1 MLLCPQCRAENS
13 DGRRFCAGCGASLA
27 PRCHACGFANEPDA
41 KFCGGCGEAVDLAP
55 GRRVR
60 LGAVAGPPQPPRYL
74 TAKILQSRNTLEGE
88 RKQVTVLFADLRG
101 SMELVVGRDP
111 EEARALLDPL
121 LERMI
126 DAVHRF
132 EGTVNQVLGDGI
144 MALFGAPIAH
154 EDHAVRAGYAALRIH
169 EAIQALAGQ
178 LSQQNSAPPRVRIGL
193 NAGEVVVRG
202 IGNDLAMDYTA
213 VGQTTHLAARM
224 EQLAEPGSTLVT
236 ESFVR
241 LTQGYLHFKPL
252 GLVAVKG
259 LAEPVEVF
267 ELVDAESTRGRFQA
281 AARGLTRFVGRRTEF
296 EALERALDRA
306 RSGHGQALAVIG
318 EPGVGKSRLY
328 YEFIDSP
335 PARGCTIM
343 ETGAVSYGKLN
354 AYYPLRELLR
364 TFFQIEDR
372 DDARAIHDKLAGRL
386 TEIDESLHGVLP
398 ALAALLDVPLEN
410 QTWREL
416 DPSLRRQRMHDGLK
430 RLLIRLS
437 QEQPLIVMIENLHW
451 IDAETQAFLD
461 ALIESL
467 PTARILLLVNY
478 RPEYQHGWSSKSYY
492 GQLRLDPLSPDSAD
506 EFLHVVLG
514 DDPELQALKR
524 LLIERTEGNPF
535 FLEECIRTLVETKAL
550 MGERGACR
558 LRQPLSKIQVPVTVQ
573 AILAAR
579 IDRLSPEDKR
589 VLQCA
594 AVIGKNVAFPLLQ
607 GVTNAPEEELRQS
620 LAQLQTAEFLY
631 EQSLFPELEYTFKHA
646 LTQEVAYA
654 TLLLE
659 RRRELHARTVQ
670 AIETQ
675 YADRLANQVDR
686 LADHA
691 FRGAMWEKAVTYFR
705 QAGAKAA
712 MNSAYREAVAWLERG
727 LQALA
732 NLPERRDVLE
742 QAVDLR
748 LDLRNALLPMGE
760 HQRILD
766 RLGEAEKLAI
776 ALGDQRR
783 VGWVSANTARQLVL
797 LGDPKRAAE
806 AAGRAQT
813 LAVAHSDFALQ
824 VTATSVLGQAHYAQ
838 GAYGQAI
845 EELSRN
851 VATLEG
857 DRRRERLGLAGL
869 PSVMSRTFLAFCLA
883 EVGDFDEA
891 RRCSEEALRLAEG
904 VDHSYSLAH
913 ALFGVGHVCLRQGDF
928 PEAVSFLERGFE
940 LCEAKSIR
948 FAVPRTA
955 SSLGYAYAVSGR
967 VPDGLRL
974 LERAIEEAETMRVR
988 YSQALWTTW
997 LAEAVLLAG
1006 RTDDAV
1012 RLALQA
1018 LGLARAHDE
1027 LGHEAWA
1034 LRLLGQLF
1042 SQRDRMR
1049 ALEAETSYRQALALA
1064 HQLGMRPLLAQCE
1077 LGLGLIYRQTGRDA
1091 EARSALEA
1099 AIDML
1104 RALHMTFWLPQAEA
1118 ALATG

>member
-1 MLLCPQCRAENS
+1 MRC
-13 DGRRFCAGCGASLA
+13 
-27 PRCHACGFANEPDA
+27 PRCGHDNGADL
-41 KFCGGCGEAVDLAP
+41 KFCGECGTRLGLLCAECGARNSPSQKFCGEC
-55 GRRVR
+55 
-60 LGAVAGPPQPPRYL
+60 GARL
-74 TAKILQSRNTLEGE
+74 TARTPSRAPSPESYTPKHLAEKILTSKAALEGE
-88 RKQVTVLFADLRG
+88 RKQVTVLFADLKG
-101 SMELVVGRDP
+101 SMELLADRDP
-111 EEARALLDPL
+111 EEARKLLDPV
-121 LERMI
+121 LERMME
-126 DAVHRF
+126 AVHRY
-132 EGTVNQVLGDGI
+132 EGTVNQVMGDGI
-144 MALFGAPIAH
+144 MALFGAPLAH
-154 EDHAVRAGYAALRIH
+154 EDHAVRACCAALRMQESVKKYADEMRRSHAAVVKI
-169 EAIQALAGQ
+169 
-178 LSQQNSAPPRVRIGL
+178 RVGL
-193 NAGEVVVRG
+193 NSGEVVVRA
-202 IGNDLAMDYTA
+202 IGSDLHMDYTA

-236 ESFVR
+236 ETFVR

-267 ELVDAESTRGRFQA
+267 ELVDAQPTRGRFQA
-281 AARGLTRFVGRRTEF
+281 AARGLTHFVGRRSEF

-335 PARGCTIM
+335 PARGCAIM
-343 ETGAVSYGKLN
+343 ETCAVSYGKLN
-354 AYYPLRELLR
+354 AYFPLRELLR
-364 TFFQIEDR
+364 TFFQVEDR
-372 DDARAIHDKLAGRL
+372 DDPRAIHDKLSGRL
-386 TEIDESLHGVLP
+386 TQLDESLHGVLP
-398 ALAALLDVPLEN
+398 ALAALLDVPLED

-437 QEQPLIVMIENLHW
+437 QEQPLIVMVENLHW

-461 ALIESL
+461 ALIEGL

-492 GQLRLDPLSPDSAD
+492 GQLRLDPLSPDGAD
-506 EFLHVVLG
+506 EFLSFILG
-514 DDPELQALKR
+514 DDPELHALKK

-550 MGERGACR
+550 VGERGACR
-558 LRQPLSKIQVPVTVQ
+558 LRQPLSKVQVPVTVQ

-594 AVIGKNVAFPLLQ
+594 AVIGKDVAFPLLRA
-607 GVTNAPEEELRQS
+607 VANAPEEELRQS

-670 AIETQ
+670 AIETVH
-675 YADRLANQVDR
+675 ADRLANQVDR

-705 QAGAKAA
+705 RAGAKAA

-727 LQALA
+727 LEALA
-732 NLPERRDVLE
+732 NLPERREVLE
-742 QAVDLR
+742 QAIDLR
-748 LDLRNALLPMGE
+748 LDLRNSLLPLGE

-766 RLGEAEKLAI
+766 RLGEAEKFAI
-776 ALGDQRR
+776 SLGDQRR
-783 VGWVSANTARQLVL
+783 VGWVSANMARQLVL

-806 AAGRAQT
+806 SAERAQI

-883 EVGDFDEA
+883 EVGDFDKA
-891 RRCSEEALRLAEG
+891 KLCSEEALRLAEG

-913 ALFGVGHVCLRQGDF
+913 ALFGIGHVCLRRGDF
-928 PEAVSFLERGFE
+928 QTAVSFLERGFE

-955 SSLGYAYAVSGR
+955 SSLGYAYAISGR
-967 VPDGLRL
+967 LLDGLRL

-988 YSQALWTTW
+988 YSQALWMTW
-997 LAEAVLLAG
+997 RAEAVLLAG
-1006 RTDDAV
+1006 RTGDAV
-1012 RLALQA
+1012 PLGLQA
-1018 LGLARAHDE
+1018 LGVARAHGE

-1034 LRLLGQLF
+1034 QRLLGQLF
-1042 SQRDRMR
+1042 SQRDHMN
-1049 ALEAETSYRQALALA
+1049 AMEAETAYREAFALAQ
-1064 HQLGMRPLLAQCE
+1064 QLGMRPLLAQCE
-1077 LGLGLIYRQTGRDA
+1077 LGLGLLYGQTGRDA

-1099 AIDML
+1099 AIQML
-1104 RALHMTFWLPQAEA
+1104 RALGMTFWLSRAEA
-1118 ALATG
+1118 ALANG